1 MRTVLM
7 VSQNDIE
14 TIKSLSDKYHAKR
27 VILFGSALES
37 QREPN
42 DIDLGVEG
50 VAAKDYYRYCGELM
64 MSLTKPVDI
73 IDLSVPCKFVDLIL
87 EKGIVLYG

>member
-1 MRTVLM
+1 M
-7 VSQNDIE
+7 VSQNDIQ
-14 TIKSLSDKYHAKR
+14 TIKSISDKYHAKR
-27 VILFGSALES
+27 VILFGSASDS

-64 MSLTKPVDI
+64 MSLTQPVDI
-73 IDLSVPCKFVDLIL
+73 VDLSVPCKFVDLIL
-87 EKGIVLYG
+87 QEGMVLYG

>member
-1 MRTVLM
+1 M

-14 TIKSLSDKYHAKR
+14 TIKDLSNKYHAKR
-27 VILFGSALES
+27 VILFGSALET

-50 VAAKDYYRYCGELM
+50 VAPEDYYRYCGELM

-73 IDLSVPCKFVDLIL
+73 IDLSVPCKFIDLIL
-87 EKGIVLYG
+87 EEGVVLYG